1 MIRSTT
7 RGLILASLVA
17 MAATGISA
25 ANDNWP
31 HFRGPT
37 MNATVADNPNL
48 PETWS
53 QTENVEWVA
62 DIPGIGWSSPVVWG
76 NRVFLTTVTA
86 AGDFEQPKPGLYA
99 PNGRPIPPPL
109 EHDWL
114 VYCLDLE
121 SGDVLWQ
128 RSVKAGRPD
137 FPRHMKNSYAS
148 ETATTDGERV
158 YVRFGEVGLFT
169 FDMEGNEVWSVLI
182 PHKRTKSE
190 WGSASSPVLHDGRLY
205 IVSDNDEQSYLLALD
220 AATGKQ
226 VWRVD
231 RPEKSNWSTP
241 YVWQNK
247 LRTEIITPGSGRC
260 RSYGLDGKLLYE
272 WGGCSSITIATPY
285 SKFGLLYVSSGYV
298 GDRRKPIYAIR
309 PGASGDI
316 SFKEDETSNEHIA
329 WCQKR
334 AAPYNPTTL
343 VYGDLLYVL
352 LDRGIMA
359 CYEAKTG
366 ELVYSRQ
373 RLQGGRAFTSSPWAY
388 NGKIFCLN
396 EYGQTYV
403 IKAGREFELLH
414 TNSLEE
420 DELCMATPAMAGD
433 KLIIRSEHRV
443 YCIARQKQ

>member
-1 MIRSTT
+1 MNTDMKHVLFLCILL
-7 RGLILASLVA
+7 GLCPIACGQ
-17 MAATGISA
+17 T
-25 ANDNWP
+25 NWP
-31 HFRGPT
+31 AFRG
-37 MNATVADNPNL
+37 ADGLGVADNAAL
-48 PETWS
+48 PEHWS
-53 QTENVEWVA
+53 ATKNVRWKRDVA
-62 DIPGIGWSSPVVWG
+62 GRGWSSPVVWG
-76 NRVFLTTVTA
+76 DRLFLTTVVNEGKTEA
-86 AGDFEQPKPGLYA
+86 VKRGLYFGGERRDA
-99 PNGRPIPPPL
+99 PTTTHRWKTL
-109 EHDWL
+109 
-114 VYCLDLE
+114 CLDL
-121 SGDVLWQ
+121 STGKTLWE
-128 RSVKAGRPD
+128 RAAHEGKPSHGHHVKS
-137 FPRHMKNSYAS
+137 SYAS
-148 ETATTDGERV
+148 ETPVTDGKRI
-158 YVRFGEVGLFT
+158 YVCFGNLGVFCYTL
-169 FDMEGNEVWSVLI
+169 EGEPVWQHELKANKTRYS
-182 PHKRTKSE
+182 
-190 WGSASSPVLHDGRLY
+190 WGTAASPVLHDGRLY

-373 RLQGGRAFTSSPWAY
+373 RLQGGRAFTASPWAY

-396 EYGQTYV
+396 EYGETYV

-433 KLIIRSEHRV
+433 WLILRSEHRV
-443 YCIARQKQ
+443 YCIAQPKR

>member
-1 MIRSTT
+1 MQANMKHA
-7 RGLILASLVA
+7 LFVFAVA
-17 MAATGISA
+17 VLCPIACGQT
-25 ANDNWP
+25 NWP
-31 HFRGPT
+31 AFRG
-37 MNATVADNPNL
+37 AGALGVADNAAL
-48 PETWS
+48 PDRWS
-53 QTENVEWVA
+53 DTKNVLWKRDV
-62 DIPGIGWSSPVVWG
+62 PGRGWSSPVVWG
-76 NRVFLTTVTA
+76 NRLFLTTVVNEGKTEA
-86 AGDFEQPKPGLYA
+86 VKRGLYFGGERRDA
-99 PNGRPIPPPL
+99 PATTHAWKTL
-109 EHDWL
+109 
-114 VYCLDLE
+114 CLDLNT
-121 SGDVLWQ
+121 GKTLWE
-128 RSVKAGRPD
+128 REAHKGRPS
-137 FPRHMKNSYAS
+137 HGHHVKSSYAS
-148 ETATTDGERV
+148 ETPVTDGKRV
-158 YVRFGEVGLFT
+158 YAFFGNVGVFCYTL
-169 FDMEGNEVWSVLI
+169 EGDPVWQHELKANKTRYS
-182 PHKRTKSE
+182 
-190 WGSASSPVLHDGRLY
+190 WGTAASPVLHKDRLY
-205 IVSDNDEQSYLLALD
+205 IVSDNDEQSFLLALD

-226 VWRVD
+226 VWRVS

-272 WGGCSSITIATPY
+272 WDGCSSITIATPY

-316 SFKEDETSNEHIA
+316 SFKDDETSNEHIA

-443 YCIARQKQ
+443 YCIYRQKP